1 MIKIAIDA
9 MGGDF
14 GAEQI
19 IAGVIEAL
27 KQREFQAY
35 LVGDESKLKSLI
47 PHKYSKFI
55 TFV

>member
-14 GAEQI
+14 GAEPI

-47 PHKYSKFI
+47 P
-55 TFV
+55 